1 MRKTMWAVMAVL
13 VIIMAISCGGSPKT
27 STETELL
34 ADFDPNGFAAAG
46 IEEYF
51 RNPSGTAEA
60 SFKASYTAAR
70 AGNSGTATVNASFS
84 DYPYSEYTVTGDFVY
99 TLPVESG
106 KVLGYRMTTASGS
119 SPTFTDSSSGTET
132 LFSISMDGTALAP
145 AGGDYDEA
153 TGTITNGTAAP
164 MLSGTD
170 ASFTVGNTSVCLGDI
185 PTAEKPYT
193 RNMMAEDLYSLM
205 MANGPLSGYA
215 LKLLMAQMPSTGMH
229 EGTFTADLGNGNTY
243 TVTYTENSTHAE
255 MKIVN
260 PMDFVVSD
268 STGKTYSVH
277 TNGKVSVVGG
287 SYMEA
292 YGGAAEVEY
301 KDFLSTIIV
310 TGGAEPETYTSRK
323 INGTYSMDIASSE
336 VIDGSIIIGN
346 HTYSGESYKELVAL
360 YALDMTITQFWHY
373 AVIGEDG
380 SYLNTLGG
388 TEDSPIIV
396 EGNYDEDTG
405 TLDGEIRIY
414 GTAYPFTAK
423 VELTKG
429 GYGYIGTFLDLS
441 YSGVDFNEE
450 EVGYL
455 NAIYEL
461 NYAFSSLIM

>member
-1 MRKTMWAVMAVL
+1 MKKTLLAVMAVL

-27 STETELL
+27 STEAELL

-51 RNPSGTAEA
+51 RNPSGTSEA
-60 SFKASYTAAR
+60 SFEATFVAAR
-70 AGNSGTATVNASFS
+70 AGNSGTATVNADFR
-84 DYPYSEYTVTGDFVY
+84 DYPFGEYTVTGDFIY

-106 KVLGYRMTTASGS
+106 KVLGYRMETADGS
-119 SPTFTDSSSGTET
+119 SPTFTDTATGTET
-132 LFSISMDGTALAP
+132 PFSVTMDSSALAP
-145 AGGDYDEA
+145 AGGDYDAA

-170 ASFTVGNTSVCLGDI
+170 ASFTVGNTSVSLGDI
-185 PTAEKPYT
+185 PTVEKPYS

-205 MANGPLSGYA
+205 MANGPLSAYA
-215 LKLLMAQMPSTGMH
+215 LKLLMAEIPSTGMP

-255 MKIVN
+255 MRIIN

-268 STGKTYSVH
+268 STGKAYSVH

-287 SYMEA
+287 SSMDA

-301 KDFLSTIIV
+301 NDFVSTIII
-310 TGGAEPETYTSRK
+310 TGSTEPKTYTSRK
-323 INGTYSMDIASSE
+323 INGTYSMDLTSSE
-336 VIDGSIIIGN
+336 VINGSITIGN
-346 HTYSGESYKELVAL
+346 HTYSGASYKELVAL

-388 TEDSPIIV
+388 SEDAPIIV
-396 EGNYDEDTG
+396 KGNYDDATS
-405 TLDGEIRIY
+405 TLDGESSIY

-441 YSGVDFNEE
+441 YSGVDFTEE

>member
-1 MRKTMWAVMAVL
+1 MKKTIWAVMAVL
-13 VIIMAISCGGSPKT
+13 VIIMSISCGGSPKT
-27 STETELL
+27 STEAEIL
-34 ADFDPNGFAAAG
+34 ADFDPKGFAAAG

-60 SFKASYTAAR
+60 SFEASFAAVR
-70 AGNSGTATVNASFS
+70 TGNSGTATVNASFN
-84 DYPYSEYTVTGDFVY
+84 DYPYGDYIVTGDFVY

-106 KVLGYRMTTASGS
+106 KILGYRMETAGSS
-119 SPTFTDSSSGTET
+119 SPTFTDTASGKET
-132 LFSISMDGTALAP
+132 QFSVTMDDSALAP
-145 AGGDYDEA
+145 AGGDYNTA
-153 TGTITNGTAAP
+153 TGTVTNGTAAP
-164 MLSGTD
+164 MLSGTE
-170 ASFTVGNTSVCLGDI
+170 ASFTVGNMSVGLGDI

-205 MANGPLSGYA
+205 MANGPLSAYA
-215 LKLLMAQMPSTGMH
+215 LKLLMAQMPSTGMP

-255 MKIVN
+255 MRIIN

-287 SYMEA
+287 SSVDA
-292 YGGAAEVEY
+292 YGGSAEVEY
-301 KDFLSTIIV
+301 NDFVSTIIV
-310 TGGAEPETYTSRK
+310 TGGSEPETYTSRK
-323 INGTYSMDIASSE
+323 VNGTYSMDLSSSE
-336 VIDGSIIIGN
+336 VIDGSITIGN
-346 HTYSGESYKELVAL
+346 HTYSGASYKELVAL

-396 EGNYDEDTG
+396 EGNYNDATG

-414 GTAYPFTAK
+414 GTAFPFIAK
-423 VELTKG
+423 AKFTEG
-429 GYGYIGTFLDLS
+429 GYSTIGTFLDLS
-441 YSGVDFNEE
+441 YSGVDFTEE
-450 EVGYL
+450 DVGYL